1 MRALTTELQRA
12 LEEVYCL
19 DAVPP
24 VEAFTVP
31 PGLLSLGEHVR
42 ESLLVQHDGDE
53 TLLGLYIAEEVLA
66 GAAQFAAQ
74 SSGELDEFCV
84 ATEGVSHFVYF
95 TFCGAAQD
103 RPVSQIELEL
113 QAEIDKFVVLRFV
126 CGEPR
131 ADLVLALFD
140 RMELRPDLSP
150 AERER
155 YTLANQ
161 AGRRYARWMD
171 QRLRRGEGD
180 RAVAD
185 ARALYRKPLAA
196 KLEHIARA
204 A

>member
-1 MRALTTELQRA
+1 MRDLTARLQQA
-12 LEEVYCL
+12 LEDVYCL
-19 DAVPP
+19 DPVVAVEDFHVTASL
-24 VEAFTVP
+24 VE
-31 PGLLSLGEHVR
+31 LGDHVR
-42 ESLLVQHDGDE
+42 ESLLVHHDGEE
-53 TLLGLYIAEEVLA
+53 THLGLYIADEVLA
-66 GAAQFAAQ
+66 AAAQFASQ
-74 SSGELDEFCV
+74 SSDELDEFCV

-103 RPVSQIELEL
+103 RPVSQIELEI
-113 QAEIDKFVVLRFV
+113 QAEIDKFVLLRFV

-140 RMELRPDLSP
+140 RMELLPGLSEK
-150 AERER
+150 ERER
-155 YTLANQ
+155 YTVANQ
-161 AGRRYARWMD
+161 VGRRYARWLD
-171 QRLRRGEGD
+171 ARFRRGEGE